1 VLDRISLSEV
11 DSPILDRSQNSRP
24 AQLRSARWFSG
35 IDMNGFIHRAWL
47 NPNGFSR
54 EALRGRPVVGICN
67 TWSELVGCNV
77 HLRGLAEA
85 VKRGVLQA
93 GGLPLEFPVMSLGEN
108 VMKPNAMMFRN
119 LVSMDVEES
128 IRANPI
134 DAVVLLASCDK
145 TTPAVL
151 MGAASADL
159 PAILVTGGPQ
169 VSGWHGGADLGSGA
183 EFALGD
189 MVRAGELSIEE
200 FYEIEEGICRSHGHC
215 MDMGSAS
222 TIACCA
228 EALGMTLP
236 GCATIP
242 AVDSRRAVLAERSG
256 RRAVELAHE
265 SVRPSGIMTREAF
278 ENALR
283 VLQAI
288 GGSTNA
294 VMHLIAL
301 AGRVGL
307 GVGLDDVAAAGDAP
321 LLLNVRPSGEYLME
335 DVFKA
340 GGMPALLG
348 ELLPLLHG
356 EAVTVTGRTL
366 AENVG
371 DRRSERPEVIRR
383 LDDPVAPGPAIAVVR
398 GSLAPEGAVVKRS
411 AASPGLLAHR
421 GSAAV
426 FEDILDLGARIDD
439 PALPVTPD
447 SVLVLK
453 NGGPKG
459 APGMPEW
466 GHIPLPRRLL
476 ERGVRDAV
484 RISDSRMSGTSS
496 GTVVLHVSP
505 EAALP
510 GPLAALRS
518 GDVVSLDVDAGRLD
532 LEVGEREIAR
542 RLERFERPAPP
553 YRRGYGALYVD
564 RVLQAH
570 EGADFDFLRNESG
583 ERPDLVPLGLMEGW
597 VGH

>member
-1 VLDRISLSEV
+1 MSE
-11 DSPILDRSQNSRP
+11 P
-24 AQLRSARWFSG
+24 APTTANLRSARWFSG

-47 NPNGFSR
+47 NPVGFSR
-54 EALRGRPVVGICN
+54 EALAGRPVVGICN

-108 VMKPNAMMFRN
+108 VMKPSAMMYRN

-169 VSGWHGGADLGSGA
+169 LSGWHRGQALGSGA

-189 MVRAGELSIEE
+189 AVRAGELELDE

-222 TIACCA
+222 SIACCA

-236 GCATIP
+236 GSATIP

-256 RRAVELAHE
+256 RRAVELALE
-265 SVRPSGIMTREAF
+265 GTRPSQIMTREAF
-278 ENALR
+278 DNAIR

-294 VMHLIAL
+294 VLHLIAL
-301 AGRVGL
+301 AGRLGL
-307 GVGLDDVAAAGDAP
+307 GVGLADFASAADTP
-321 LLLNVRPSGEYLME
+321 VLLNVRPSGEFLMDE
-335 DVFKA
+335 FFRA
-340 GGMPALLG
+340 GGLPALLG
-348 ELLPLLHG
+348 ELKPLLHLD
-356 EAVTVTGRTL
+356 ARTVTGRTL
-366 AENVG
+366 GEQVG
-371 DRRSERPEVIRR
+371 DRRSEDPQVIAT
-383 LDDPVAPGPAIAVVR
+383 LAEPLLAGPAISILH
-398 GSLAPEGAVVKRS
+398 GTLAPRGAVIKRS
-411 AASPGLLAHR
+411 AASESLLRRR
-421 GSAAV
+421 GPALV
-426 FEDILDLGARIDD
+426 FGDIRELDERLAD
-439 PALPVTPD
+439 PNLPVTPET
-447 SVLVLK
+447 VLVMK
-453 NGGPKG
+453 NGGPIG

-466 GHIPLPRRLL
+466 GHIPLPQRLL
-476 ERGVRDAV
+476 DQGLRDAV

-496 GTVVLHVSP
+496 GTVVLHVTP
-505 EAALP
+505 EAAVP
-510 GPLAALRS
+510 GPLAAAQT
-518 GDVVSLDVDAGRLD
+518 GDLISLDVDSGRLD
-532 LEVGEREIAR
+532 LEVDEREISR
-542 RLERFERPAPP
+542 RLEAHRPPP
-553 YRRGYGALYVD
+553 TPYSRGYGALYI
-564 RVLQAH
+564 RHVLQAD
-570 EGADFDFLRNESG
+570 EGVDFDFLQGHDGGSDDSL
-583 ERPDLVPLGLMEGW
+583 PIGLMTGW
-597 VGH
+597 TGH